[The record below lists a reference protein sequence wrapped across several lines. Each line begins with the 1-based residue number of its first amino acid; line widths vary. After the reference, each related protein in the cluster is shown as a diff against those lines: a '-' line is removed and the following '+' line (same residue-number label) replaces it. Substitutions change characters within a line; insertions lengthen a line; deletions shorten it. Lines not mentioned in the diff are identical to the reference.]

1 MPSLRRTLSSPSV
14 RSSPYSHSYSSLLT
28 RQGGHG
34 PRRSSGSETSQ
45 RRVLADL
52 DWWRVQEGQR
62 ELRGLPPLAQPV
74 DAPEDTQHDETEAEP
89 AQSVPLMTDV
99 PLWQPAPGSGGAMHE
114 SELNLF
120 SSVISGESP
129 SVSNVSKSLSPQ
141 FAALSISS
149 RIHGHRRLIS
159 SSESS
164 VSSLESTPSSIQA
177 SLCPMSDMG
186 FGDIVPHI
194 SDDDDALFT
203 PSIPRSLTRRLAPV
217 GRSVS
222 YSYIESELSRPRECQ
237 FEDIFDDAFDNEFF
251 AQTRTDVDDLF
262 N

>member
-1 MPSLRRTLSSPSV
+1 M
-14 RSSPYSHSYSSLLT
+14 
-28 RQGGHG
+28 
-34 PRRSSGSETSQ
+34 
-45 RRVLADL
+45 LADL

-129 SVSNVSKSLSPQ
+129 SVSNVSKVRFLVHLNTYTVIHDSHVDVLISSLQSLSPQ